1 MQEPKQDLVT
11 APAAPPLIGDAGAT
25 SYSSFGEQRFQSYF
39 YPTVRLLQT
48 GQQNKAGKLHYYEI
62 YLYTIIILK

>member
-25 SYSSFGEQRFQSYF
+25 SYPSFGEQRSS
-39 YPTVRLLQT
+39 
-48 GQQNKAGKLHYYEI
+48 
-62 YLYTIIILK
+62 ILSLSNRKTSADWSTK